1 MTATALQQLTIFIA
15 RLVVQVYSGNELSN
29 NVRWLHSLSLLV
41 SQVQAVSFYLVRCV
55 SVLSVIGQNKL
66 SCDWSE

>member
-1 MTATALQQLTIFIA
+1 MVLRIPAGT
-15 RLVVQVYSGNELSN
+15 SGFFFLRDSAILNS
-29 NVRWLHSLSLLV
+29 LV

-55 SVLSVIGQNKL
+55 GVLSVIGQNKL